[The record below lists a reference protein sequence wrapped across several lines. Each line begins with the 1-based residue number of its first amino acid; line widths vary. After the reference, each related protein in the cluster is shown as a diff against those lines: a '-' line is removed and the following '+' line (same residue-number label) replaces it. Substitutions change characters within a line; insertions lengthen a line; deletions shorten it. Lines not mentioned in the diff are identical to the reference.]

1 MNRKNTS
8 NLVNPR
14 SKKYFREFSC
24 SLCDSTKPRRGAYFR
39 SFRVF
44 SMFSQSKSFK
54 IFPWISVG
62 SVWEKFLREPCAA
75 LSSSHR
81 KHGKHRKNALH
92 GATLKWKNEK
102 MKVLWV
108 RYHWVYGWDT
118 STCMGETPRPVWV
131 RHLNSGG
138 RAKREQLYYLVPN
151 SNGPPCVIWNKF
163 GWKCITQLWLRRAKG
178 SEVVK

>member
-1 MNRKNTS
+1 
-8 NLVNPR
+8 
-14 SKKYFREFSC
+14 
-24 SLCDSTKPRRGAYFR
+24 
-39 SFRVF
+39 
-44 SMFSQSKSFK
+44 MFTQSKSFK

-102 MKVLWV
+102 LEIWKFYEWDIIGYMGEIPRPVWV
-108 RYHWVYGWDT
+108 RHSLVYGWDT
-118 STCMGETPRPVWV
+118 STCMGETQFGVWV